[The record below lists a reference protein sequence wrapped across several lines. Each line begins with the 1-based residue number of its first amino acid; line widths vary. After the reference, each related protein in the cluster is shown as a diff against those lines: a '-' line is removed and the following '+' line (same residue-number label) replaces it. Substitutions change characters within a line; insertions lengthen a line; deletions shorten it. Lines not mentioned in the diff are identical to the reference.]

1 MTIQRKVLSHWP
13 LIVLIA
19 LPIVLLAPIVLGRV
33 LYWGVPL
40 LQFYPWQ
47 HAAIEAYQ
55 QGQLPLWNSLVGS
68 GAPLAANLQTA
79 AFYPLNFLYL
89 FLPTEYAM
97 GYTAISHVILAGL
110 FMYAYLRSLGLE
122 KFSAT
127 IGAIAFQLCGFL
139 IARLGFLSITVTF
152 PWLAAWL
159 WRVECLARGRGQ
171 GARNIVLLALVIGL
185 GILAGHSQ
193 TAVYGLIFV
202 AMYFFWR
209 VFTAPPRRLVAVSSF
224 IIAFIMGLGLASI

>member
-47 HAAIEAYQ
+47 RAAIEAYQ
-55 QGQLPLWNSLVGS
+55 HGQLPLWTSLVGS

-97 GYTAISHVILAGL
+97 GYTAILHVILAGL
-110 FMYAYLRSLGLE
+110 FMYGYLRTMKL
-122 KFSAT
+122 A
-127 IGAIAFQLCGFL
+127 
-139 IARLGFLSITVTF
+139 
-152 PWLAAWL
+152 PLAAL
-159 WRVECLARGRGQ
+159 VGALAFELNG
-171 GARNIVLLALVIGL
+171 
-185 GILAGHSQ
+185 
-193 TAVYGLIFV
+193 F
-202 AMYFFWR
+202 
-209 VFTAPPRRLVAVSSF
+209 
-224 IIAFIMGLGLASI
+224 